1 MFPLDKLATL
11 PALRGTE
18 TPKAERFRGIFC
30 LRLIALTLSM
40 GLININNSFAL
51 NANDPKELKGY
62 AYSKMSW
69 QKFECY
75 NWLIQGESRWNPH
88 ARNGSHYGLAQM
100 RNPKVARLNGF
111 QQIDWHLRYLKHRY
125 KNDACL
131 ALRHFETKGWH

>member
-1 MFPLDKLATL
+1 MFPLDKLDRL
-11 PALRGTE
+11 PARRGPKAARRRALRG
-18 TPKAERFRGIFC
+18 GYC
-30 LRLIALTLSM
+30 LRLMSLTIAAVLTN
-40 GLININNSFAL
+40 INISFAL

-75 NWLIQGESRWNPH
+75 NWLIHGESRWNPR

-111 QQIDWHLRYLKHRY
+111 QQIDWHLRYLDHRY
-125 KNDACL
+125 DGDACK
-131 ALRHFETKGWH
+131 ALSHFESKGWH